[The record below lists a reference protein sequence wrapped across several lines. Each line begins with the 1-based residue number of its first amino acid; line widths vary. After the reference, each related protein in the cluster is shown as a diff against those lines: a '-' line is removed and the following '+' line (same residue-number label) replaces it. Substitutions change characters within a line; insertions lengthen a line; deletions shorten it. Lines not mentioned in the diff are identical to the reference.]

1 MSFVQLAKDFCEAM
15 LPHVHAVEVAEA
27 EEALRRRV
35 ALVDA
40 IPKATDTELNDGLDL
55 LAGYLSRYNVEDAN
69 RMANIA
75 YIGSKLIDAGAEPR
89 KLEILLEKLPQ
100 VLRAARRYADGLW
113 SHMPAEFDEDET
125 IVASMDGRRIP
136 ASVFYVHDEQ
146 DPAGRI
152 SLHLIYMWIIPT
164 VVILTRDRELLQ
176 NALADDELQGSLRAV
191 VQSDCQFL
199 GMLLWGAFNEAWH
212 IVLPT
217 ARRSFHIRVDGFVT
231 NRAIFALISDVLI
244 REAGIEGARNA
255 PDVLSFLRGETE
267 HCKTETAFCSFQF
280 YTCKAGNHDW
290 STGSPPLAFIASSS
304 GWPIDIPRFEG
315 RKLLMLGPQPPKEP
329 VDDSWPAG
337 DTFINLYD
345 PHRAIMGEPGYIP
358 FTSPFQ
364 RLQRSVTLVHEV
376 ELEET
381 NDVLAELAK
390 CNGLN

>member
-1 MSFVQLAKDFCEAM
+1 M
-15 LPHVHAVEVAEA
+15 LPPVHTVEVAEA

-55 LAGYLSRYNVEDAN
+55 LAGYLSQYNVEDAN

-89 KLEILLEKLPQ
+89 KLEILLEKLPP

-113 SHMPAEFDEDET
+113 PHMPAEFDEDET
-125 IVASMDGRRIP
+125 IVTSMDGRRIP
-136 ASVFYVHDEQ
+136 ESVFYVHDEQ

-152 SLHLIYMWIIPT
+152 SLHLIYMWIIPA
-164 VVILTRDRELLQ
+164 VVMLVWDRELLQ
-176 NALADDELQGSLRAV
+176 KALADDELQGSLRAV

-199 GMLLWGAFNEAWH
+199 GMLLWGAFNEVWH

-231 NRAIFALISDVLI
+231 NRAIFALISEVLI
-244 REAGIEGARNA
+244 QEAGIEGTRNA
-255 PDVLSFLRGETE
+255 SDVLAFLRGETE
-267 HCKTETAFCSFQF
+267 RCETETVFSSFQF
-280 YTCKAGNHDW
+280 YTRKAGNHDW
-290 STGSPPLAFIASSS
+290 SAANPPLAFIASSS

-315 RKLLMLGPQPPKEP
+315 RRLLILGPQLPNEP

-337 DTFINLYD
+337 DTFVNLYD
-345 PHRAIMGEPGYIP
+345 PHRAITGGPGFIP

-376 ELEET
+376 GKDET
-381 NDVLAELAK
+381 NDVLVELAK
-390 CNGLN
+390 CNAAN